1 MLAAVMGVP
10 KAWLGPAWYFL
21 PESENS
27 SCLESA
33 LDSQGVL
40 LAMT

>member
-1 MLAAVMGVP
+1 LFSQGSHRPVQE
-10 KAWLGPAWYFL
+10 PAWYFL